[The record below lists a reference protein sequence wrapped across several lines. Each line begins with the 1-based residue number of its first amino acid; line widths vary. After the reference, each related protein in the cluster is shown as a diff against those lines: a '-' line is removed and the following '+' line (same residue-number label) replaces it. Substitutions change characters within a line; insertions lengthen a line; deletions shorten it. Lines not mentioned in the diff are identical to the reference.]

1 MSKTSKWAVTSAG
14 INKLLDHLTEQGR
27 LKNDAALSRKLELA
41 PPVISK
47 LRHDHRTLGA
57 SLIIRMH
64 EAFDISIADIKALA
78 TWAPA

>member
-1 MSKTSKWAVTSAG
+1 MSKTSKWPITSAG
-14 INKLLDHLTEQGR
+14 INRLLDHLTEHAR

-47 LRHDHRTLGA
+47 LRHDRLPLGA